1 MIRICTFLALL
12 FVAPAAPQTSP
23 TPKAFWPCNNQKHRV
38 FDSNGQTN
46 RYTADLFG
54 GAWDEVAAASMAAA
68 DHHLHI
74 ACETD
79 CPPPGCVKVITWTY
93 DKITYINGPGGASGN
108 EFTFSITNFV
118 VKGHCTGC

>member
-1 MIRICTFLALL
+1 MIRSLSLLLLTFCVPAL
-12 FVAPAAPQTSP
+12 PQGAV
-23 TPKAFWPCNNQKHRV
+23 TPKAFWPCNNAKHRV

-54 GAWDEVAAASMAAA
+54 GAWDEIAALSMAAA

-79 CPPPGCVKVITWTY
+79 CLQPGCVKVVTWTF
-93 DKITYINGPGGASGN
+93 DKITYITGPGGASGN
-108 EFTFSITNFV
+108 EFTYSIKNFV